1 MKKIIKIVKTDV
13 KLQTSHLWMVGLGIV
28 IALGFVVNCCVAPF
42 YFPCVPIDS
51 EQLILSASI
60 IACLGTA
67 RQFVLYKFKYLQNL
81 HPSETEDENTY
92 KLDANNTKKVAECI
106 LREKLWVPCVGW
118 SLVFGFAVNMLI
130 APFFSESVRMVEWSF
145 LQSAIAIFLTISGT
159 REASIYKKVD
169 ETHQRNVLAKRSKTQ
184 ESEKNEETA

>member
-1 MKKIIKIVKTDV
+1 MKKLSSLMKTDV

-28 IALGFVVNCCVAPF
+28 IALGFMVNCCVAPF

-60 IACLGTA
+60 IAGLGTA

-81 HPSETEDENTY
+81 QDSEPQKPEESN
-92 KLDANNTKKVAECI
+92 AKKVAEDI

-159 REASIYKKVD
+159 REASIYKKVADTHKGKHAEDAD
-169 ETHQRNVLAKRSKTQ
+169 ESAT
-184 ESEKNEETA
+184 ES

>member
-1 MKKIIKIVKTDV
+1 MKIVKWLKTDV
-13 KLQTSHLWMVGLGIV
+13 KLQTSHLWIVGLGIV
-28 IALGFVVNCCVAPF
+28 VALGFVINCCVAPF

-60 IACLGTA
+60 IAGLGTA

-81 HPSETEDENTY
+81 QPPQD
-92 KLDANNTKKVAECI
+92 DTKKLAEDI

-118 SLVFGFAVNMLI
+118 ALVFGFAVNMLV
-130 APFFSESVRMVEWSF
+130 APFFPDDIRMVEWSF
-145 LQSAIAIFLTISGT
+145 LQSAIGIFLTISGT

-169 ETHQRNVLAKRSKTQ
+169 ETHQEVMLAARKVSRRKNTSKPVTEDTTASKTD
-184 ESEKNEETA
+184 

>member
-1 MKKIIKIVKTDV
+1 MKNIIKWMKTDV

-28 IALGFVVNCCVAPF
+28 IALGFVINCCVAPF

-60 IACLGTA
+60 IAGLGTA
-67 RQFVLYKFKYLQNL
+67 RQFVLYKFKYLANL
-81 HPSETEDENTY
+81 QPPQPEVPG
-92 KLDANNTKKVAECI
+92 AKKVAEDI

-130 APFFSESVRMVEWSF
+130 APFFSEYIRMIEWSF
-145 LQSAIAIFLTISGT
+145 LQSSIGIFLTISGT
-159 REASIYKKVD
+159 REASIYKKVTDTHNGKKSTEGTD
-169 ETHQRNVLAKRSKTQ
+169 ENAAKV
-184 ESEKNEETA
+184 